1 METIAS
7 AFLPPRSNTST
18 TFPRH
23 PVHHSSSGNAS
34 KGSFGLSPPRR
45 RQTEDA
51 STIVTSATPS
61 SVKVSLTRD
70 LSDLSGSYA
79 AESKHSSSSCQQQ
92 NQTLGGPLKKAT
104 VIAVPGTTNPSA
116 SKRWRQAKVLSSR
129 AIPQHPQPPCDDDL
143 SVGIRK
149 VVSHDL
155 IEIVTLNT
163 DLSSSQEEEEKK
175 QQSTHHHRSSP
186 FRKKHHSSHNKKH
199 QRTPILLILMDPT
212 RKMYEI
218 LQLWIDTE
226 TDAVKDIV
234 ATVSRTL
241 GQQWKQDYDGIFG
254 IRNNHFSQL
263 IHVLQVQ
270 QYDVHPYEV
279 FLCKPWSMSAKS
291 TVGYA
296 STLLNHL
303 KQIGVLE
310 YAKAHEYARVWKK
323 QFGWQYSSS
332 SKKKQ
337 RSSSNHHHHHHPNNN
352 NNDTLLVLSNKALSR
367 VYVPGGILKHHHAF
381 QFLSFAPP
389 LEMETMVHNHNHHD
403 EKYGGGSSPE
413 SQHTYDDDEDED
425 AISSAMS
432 ESNPSSNA
440 DMIEETILMEQHKHQ
455 EVPFPSN
462 NSERVVMIPH
472 VLPHDDNDEE
482 RNGAACDGG
491 AGEEEDSTTQ
501 STFSTSGT
509 TSPTRTSTMA
519 MLTTTSNSQA
529 MESSP
534 LPHVLPSSMKH
545 KSDHFCASRQPP
557 PPPRRIV
564 RLLSALNCSRCNH
577 HNNNDDDHFHR
588 NMHSRSH
595 WSYQQTPTT
604 TYSSSSSSSPYQQH
618 YQHPYQTHDIHQGF
632 PNGYR
637 SMLEVYEGM
646 DRVMEEDAQSRASSS
661 APLLIAAN
669 SSDYHEE
676 YL

>member
-7 AFLPPRSNTST
+7 AFLPPRSST
-18 TFPRH
+18 ALLRNPAPLNHRH
-23 PVHHSSSGNAS
+23 SDNAS

-45 RQTEDA
+45 RQEQAPQEQAPSSIDA

-79 AESKHSSSSCQQQ
+79 AESKHSSSSFQHQPP
-92 NQTLGGPLKKAT
+92 NGPLKKAT
-104 VIAVPGTTNPSA
+104 VIAVPGGTSPS

-155 IEIVTLNT
+155 IEMVTLNT
-163 DLSSSQEEEEKK
+163 DLSSSQEEDEHNS
-175 QQSTHHHRSSP
+175 STATSNHRHRSS
-186 FRKKHHSSHNKKH
+186 FRKQYSLHKNKKH
-199 QRTPILLILMDPT
+199 ERTPILLILMDPT
-212 RKMYEI
+212 RKLYEI

-226 TDAVKDIV
+226 TDAVKDIL
-234 ATVSRTL
+234 AAVSRTL
-241 GQQWKQDYDGIFG
+241 GHQWKQDYDGIFG

-263 IHVLQVQ
+263 IHVLPVH

-279 FLCKPWSMSAKS
+279 WVCKPWSMSAKS

-310 YAKAHEYARVWKK
+310 YAKAHEYAKVWKK
-323 QFGWQYSSS
+323 HFCVQHH
-332 SKKKQ
+332 SKKK
-337 RSSSNHHHHHHPNNN
+337 RLASANLHH
-352 NNDTLLVLSNKALSR
+352 NDTLLVLSNKALSR

-389 LEMETMVHNHNHHD
+389 LEVVVSNNHHHLD
-403 EKYGGGSSPE
+403 DVYGSHSHA
-413 SQHTYDDDEDED
+413 SDDD
-425 AISSAMS
+425 AVSSAMS
-432 ESNPSSNA
+432 ESNASVGGTG
-440 DMIEETILMEQHKHQ
+440 ETEDPIFIPKHPP
-455 EVPFPSN
+455 VLS
-462 NSERVVMIPH
+462 SERVVMIPH
-472 VLPHDDNDEE
+472 DLPYDNDDDDYDEDKG
-482 RNGAACDGG
+482 NGVVADV
-491 AGEEEDSTTQ
+491 AGEEDSTTQ

-509 TSPTRTSTMA
+509 TSPTRASTAALLTRSTSSKSKTME
-519 MLTTTSNSQA
+519 S
-529 MESSP
+529 SSP

-545 KSDHFCASRQPP
+545 KSTHYSSRQSSPP

-564 RLLSALNCSRCNH
+564 RLLSALNCSRCNQPNDNGDH
-577 HNNNDDDHFHR
+577 HHK
-588 NMHSRSH
+588 MHSRTH
-595 WSYQQTPTT
+595 WMYQQTPTT
-604 TYSSSSSSSPYQQH
+604 TYSSSSSSSPFLH
-618 YQHPYQTHDIHQGF
+618 YQHPYHTHDIHQGF
-632 PNGYR
+632 PHGYR
-637 SMLEVYEGM
+637 SMLEVYEDM
-646 DRVMEEDAQSRASSS
+646 DRVMEEDTQSRASSS

-676 YL
+676 YA